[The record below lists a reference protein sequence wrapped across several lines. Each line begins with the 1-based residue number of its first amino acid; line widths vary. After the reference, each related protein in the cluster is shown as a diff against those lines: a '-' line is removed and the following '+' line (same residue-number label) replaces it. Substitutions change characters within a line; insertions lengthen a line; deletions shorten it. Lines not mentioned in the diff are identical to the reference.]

1 MAIVGMPPRMSSRA
15 SCSKGAGS
23 WQRILLRSFSPAVIR
38 SRRSNRIRVVLPLS
52 CPLRKS
58 SARIPV
64 MKRRTLLQSLPA
76 VAFFPK
82 AAWLTSDQEKSGS
95 GQSATPVYELRVY
108 HTYEGKL
115 DDLLRRFREH
125 TTKLFEK
132 HGIKNVAY
140 WTPTD
145 EPLKGKT
152 LVYILAH
159 PSREA
164 ATANWQAFRDD
175 PEWQSVRDKSEANG
189 KIVEKVDST
198 FLVPTDFSP
207 KLL

>member
-1 MAIVGMPPRMSSRA
+1 MSSRA

-23 WQRILLRSFSPAVIR
+23 WLRILLPSFSPAVIR

-52 CPLRKS
+52 CPLR
-58 SARIPV
+58 
-64 MKRRTLLQSLPA
+64 TA

>member
-1 MAIVGMPPRMSSRA
+1 
-15 SCSKGAGS
+15 
-23 WQRILLRSFSPAVIR
+23 
-38 SRRSNRIRVVLPLS
+38 
-52 CPLRKS
+52 
-58 SARIPV
+58 
-64 MKRRTLLQSLPA
+64 MKRRTLLQSLSG
-76 VAFFPK
+76 
-82 AAWLTSDQEKSGS
+82 AALLPTANWLAAAQEKAGAV
-95 GQSATPVYELRVY
+95 QSASTVYELRVY
-108 HTYEGKL
+108 HVYEGKL
-115 DDLLRRFREH
+115 DDVLRRFRDH

-132 HGIKNVAY
+132 HGMKNLAY

-189 KIVEKVDST
+189 KLVEKIDST
-198 FLVPTDFSP
+198 YLTLTDFSP
-207 KLL
+207 KLA

>member
-1 MAIVGMPPRMSSRA
+1 
-15 SCSKGAGS
+15 
-23 WQRILLRSFSPAVIR
+23 
-38 SRRSNRIRVVLPLS
+38 
-52 CPLRKS
+52 
-58 SARIPV
+58 

-76 VAFFPK
+76 VALIPTAPWIMSQQK
-82 AAWLTSDQEKSGS
+82 EGS
-95 GQSATPVYELRVY
+95 VSQNSTVYELRVY

-125 TTKLFEK
+125 TTKLFER

-152 LVYILAH
+152 LIYIVAH

-164 ATANWQAFRDD
+164 ATANWKAFRDD
-175 PEWQSVRDKSEANG
+175 PEWKSVRDKSEENG
-189 KIVEKVDST
+189 KIVEKVEST
-198 FLVPTDFSP
+198 FMVLTDFSP
-207 KLL
+207 AIR

>member
-1 MAIVGMPPRMSSRA
+1 
-15 SCSKGAGS
+15 
-23 WQRILLRSFSPAVIR
+23 
-38 SRRSNRIRVVLPLS
+38 
-52 CPLRKS
+52 
-58 SARIPV
+58 

-76 VAFFPK
+76 AALLPAAGWLASGQEK
-82 AAWLTSDQEKSGS
+82 AAS
-95 GQSATPVYELRVY
+95 GQSAMTVYELRIY
-108 HTYEGKL
+108 HTFEGKL

-164 ATANWQAFRDD
+164 ATANWKAFQND

-189 KIVEKVDST
+189 KLVEKIDST
-198 FLVPTDFSP
+198 FLVMTDFSP
-207 KLL
+207 KLP